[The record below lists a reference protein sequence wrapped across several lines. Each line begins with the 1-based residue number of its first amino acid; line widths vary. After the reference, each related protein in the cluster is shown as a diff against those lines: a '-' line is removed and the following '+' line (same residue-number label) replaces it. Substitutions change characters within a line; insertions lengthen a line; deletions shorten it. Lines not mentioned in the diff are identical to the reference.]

1 MADTLRRNTRT
12 PVMSRHRREA
22 EDCRE
27 ISGLHIGRG
36 LALVVRMRRLLITL
50 IALILLIFPRIGS
63 AQETRVEEKPI
74 IESVEIAGV
83 SEGRI
88 SRELRERM
96 QELVG
101 QRFDQLAADEV
112 AFEIQNR
119 LSERISA
126 IRELPGSDAQHIRVV
141 FEVGNVNVDEDRD
154 SNINSRYIVED
165 VELRGVSESLISDS
179 LLADMRRLVG
189 QNLAHERAEG
199 ILRRLRRELRPTR
212 LVEKRVTRGND
223 RDHVRII
230 FEVERAPLLKFQ
242 KFGSY
247 ALYHSKQGP
256 SFSLDLGFGGHNNR
270 FSFGPVNDGNQLIE
284 RDEGFRVGFE
294 NIKAG
299 TEYLG
304 FKIDY
309 FDYHLKWKEAT
320 QFALESAPDV
330 PGIYRER
337 RGIEPTLTF
346 TFDPR
351 VRFNAGVSISELQ
364 IQFPLIH
371 FQNVNAGTGTV
382 TYEDTWNDAGRYEQH
397 VKASYNVRAASNNLD
412 SDFIYTRHFG
422 DVNYSANFHHSE
434 FVGSFMAG
442 TVSGNP
448 PLFDRFSLGNA
459 DTLRGW
465 NKYDLDP
472 IGGNRLLYGS
482 LEYRFTVLQLFYDV
496 GSVWDSGQPHKT
508 SHSFGFGLHGRGDD
522 RWFLTFGV
530 PIRSGH
536 IQPLKPLFMMGVRF

>member
-1 MADTLRRNTRT
+1 
-12 PVMSRHRREA
+12 
-22 EDCRE
+22 
-27 ISGLHIGRG
+27 
-36 LALVVRMRRLLITL
+36 MRRLVIIV
-50 IALILLIFPRIGS
+50 IALILLFSPRIGT
-63 AQETRVEEKPI
+63 AQETPVEEKPI

-83 SEGRI
+83 AEGRI
-88 SRELRERM
+88 GRDLRDRM

-126 IRELPGSDAQHIRVV
+126 IRQLPGSDAEHIKVV
-141 FEVGNVNVDEDRD
+141 FEVGNVNDDEDRD
-154 SNINSRYIVED
+154 SNVNSRYIVEE
-165 VELRGVSESLISDS
+165 VELRGVSESLISDD

-189 QNLAHERAEG
+189 QNLAQERAEG

-223 RDHVRII
+223 RNHVRII
-230 FEVERAPLLKFQ
+230 YDVERAPFLEFQ

-247 ALYHSKQGP
+247 ALYQSKQGP
-256 SFSLDLGFGGHNNR
+256 SFALDVGFGSHNNR

-284 RDEGFRVGFE
+284 RDEGFRVAFE
-294 NIKAG
+294 NIRAG
-299 TEYLG
+299 TEHLG
-304 FKIDY
+304 FRIDY

-320 QFALESAPDV
+320 QLALESSPDV

-337 RGIEPTLTF
+337 RGLEPTLTVA
-346 TFDPR
+346 FDPR
-351 VRFNAGVSISELQ
+351 VRLNAGVSISELQ
-364 IQFPLIH
+364 MQFPQIH
-371 FQNVNAGTGTV
+371 FQNVNAGTATL
-382 TYEDTWNDAGRYEQH
+382 TYENSWDAGRYDQH
-397 VKASYNVRAASNNLD
+397 LTANYNVRAASNNLD

-422 DVNYSANFHHSE
+422 DVNYRANFHHSE

-459 DTLRGW
+459 YTLRGW

-472 IGGNRLLYGS
+472 IGGNRMVYGS

-496 GSVWDSGQPHKT
+496 GSVWDNGQPHET
-508 SHSFGFGLHGRGDD
+508 SHSVGLGLHGRGNDN
-522 RWFLTFGV
+522 WFLTFGV